1 MCSLALP
8 SLHSRPKDFCK
19 YPYFKTLSRQCDS
32 EHGGVYSYY
41 TSLWLGYFDHE
52 YYPELVCK
60 IIFPPLKPVLEFSE
74 DMVVQIADLSNG
86 LNHEAKETTQPT
98 VFHDILSSLLPPYE
112 LSLALPNNEAAGLV
126 AASTYNA
133 T

>member
-1 MCSLALP
+1 
-8 SLHSRPKDFCK
+8 
-19 YPYFKTLSRQCDS
+19 
-32 EHGGVYSYY
+32 
-41 TSLWLGYFDHE
+41 
-52 YYPELVCK
+52 
-60 IIFPPLKPVLEFSE
+60 
-74 DMVVQIADLSNG
+74 MVVQIADLSNG